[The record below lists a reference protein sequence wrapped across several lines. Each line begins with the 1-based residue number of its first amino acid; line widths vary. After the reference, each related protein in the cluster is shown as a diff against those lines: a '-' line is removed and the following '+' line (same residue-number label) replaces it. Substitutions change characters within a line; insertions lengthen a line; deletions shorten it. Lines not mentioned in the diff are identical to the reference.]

1 MGNTK
6 SEDLNPLHVRLVTWD
21 DDPPVG
27 GQGVYVRELREELL
41 RLGVHVT
48 TLAGRGRFALPYARL
63 TGRPHFD
70 MSIALNRSLRPLRAG
85 EPDVLH
91 LSGGPGGLQLLRNV
105 GIPVVFTAHHTFR
118 QSHSLL
124 RLRRAYGVI
133 EAQGYARAAAV
144 IAVSPSTADSLIAIG
159 VAPEKVVVISPGIRV
174 ASVSSKG
181 EERQP
186 GRMLFVGRLERE
198 KGPLDA
204 IAAMDLVAQKVPGA
218 RGYIVGGGSMTRR
231 VASNALRTA
240 GRVVYLGK
248 LADEE
253 VACEYRRAQV
263 VLMPSSFE
271 GLGMVALEAMASGAA
286 VVGYDVAG
294 LHDTLRPH
302 GCLVPHGDIA
312 ALASST
318 AKLIM
323 QPAFRHD
330 LVEGALQNVKEERSW
345 ERCAAEVLRVYEKV
359 LQT

>member
-1 MGNTK
+1 MGNTRRDNQN
-6 SEDLNPLHVRLVTWD
+6 SLHVRLVTWD

-27 GQGVYVRELREELL
+27 GQGVYVRDLREELG
-41 RLGVHVT
+41 RRGVRVT
-48 TLAGRGRFALPYARL
+48 TVAGRGRFALPYTRF

-70 MSIALNRSLRPLRAG
+70 MSIALNRSPRLLRTG
-85 EPDVLH
+85 DPDVLH

-118 QSHSLL
+118 QSHSLV
-124 RLRRAYGVI
+124 RLRRAYGLI
-133 EAQGYARAAAV
+133 EAKSYARAAAV

-174 ASVSSKG
+174 ASVSSKDA
-181 EERQP
+181 ERQP

-204 IAAMDLVAQKVPGA
+204 IAAMDVVAQKVPGA

-231 VASNALRTA
+231 VASNALGTA
-240 GRVVYLGK
+240 GRVVFLGK
-248 LADEE
+248 LSDEE
-253 VACEYRRAQV
+253 VAREYRRAQV

-271 GLGMVALEAMASGAA
+271 GLGMVALEAMAAGAA

-302 GCLVPHGDIA
+302 GCLVPDGDIA

-318 AKLIM
+318 AKLIT
-323 QPAFRHD
+323 QPSFRHD
-330 LVEGALQNVKEERSW
+330 LVEGALENVKQERSW
-345 ERCAAEVLRVYEKV
+345 EHCAAGVLHVYQKV